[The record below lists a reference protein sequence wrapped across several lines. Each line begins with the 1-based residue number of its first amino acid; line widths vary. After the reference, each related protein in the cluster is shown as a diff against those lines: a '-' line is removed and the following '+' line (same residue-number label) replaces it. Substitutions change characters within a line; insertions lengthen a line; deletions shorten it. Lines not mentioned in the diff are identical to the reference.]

1 MKILQIGGI
10 IAATMLN
17 AGSGHI
23 LGLSALPV
31 VDTALLENQTGC
43 HKPGQSTKTFVWAFW
58 SSLSVA

>member
-31 VDTALLENQTGC
+31 QT
-43 HKPGQSTKTFVWAFW
+43 P
-58 SSLSVA
+58 LY